1 MKFTSLLLFL
11 ILFTGCSSSKIDIT
25 DMLQTQ
31 NAKHIKN
38 HYRSITS
45 LLLEYKTKIDKRN
58 PQNYD
63 RSLDNLLRKNIKRS
77 NNITLHSKSH
87 KRFTNYR
94 QYLDYAFSKQTN
106 IINRNDYLIVGIYKM
121 FFYAYEMKKT
131 HKITA
136 LDYDV
141 ERFQKIYK
149 NMQVINWRIKH
160 NKDINGDYLFLTWQ
174 NNWQIELQE
183 ILKNKENYKINIDDI
198 RYLKTKRE
206 SLLDP
211 SNSSFEILV
220 LTMLTHLRESIE
232 LLGAE
237 PEELALES
245 ILTFTFL
252 L

>member
-1 MKFTSLLLFL
+1 
-11 ILFTGCSSSKIDIT
+11 
-25 DMLQTQ
+25 
-31 NAKHIKN
+31 
-38 HYRSITS
+38 
-45 LLLEYKTKIDKRN
+45 
-58 PQNYD
+58 
-63 RSLDNLLRKNIKRS
+63 
-77 NNITLHSKSH
+77 
-87 KRFTNYR
+87 
-94 QYLDYAFSKQTN
+94 
-106 IINRNDYLIVGIYKM
+106 M

-141 ERFQKIYK
+141 EVFQKIYK

-174 NNWQIELQE
+174 NNWQIELQK
-183 ILKNKENYKINIDDI
+183 ILKNEKNYKITIDDI
-198 RYLKTKRE
+198 SYLKTKKE

-220 LTMLTHLRESIE
+220 SGMLIHLGESIE